1 MAVRPAG
8 EHDDVL
14 ARLGDSGAGEQARE
28 GGGASRLGEDANL
41 VPDPM
46 LRFADRVVRDQDD
59 ALDVVGTT
67 ANAISPARLVPS
79 ESAAYPL

>member
-1 MAVRPAG
+1 M
-8 EHDDVL
+8 L
-14 ARLGDSGAGEQARE
+14 ARLGDGGAGEQGRE

-41 VPDPM
+41 VPE
-46 LRFADRVVRDQDD
+46 LARSTY
-59 ALDVVGTT
+59 GETT

>member
-1 MAVRPAG
+1 
-8 EHDDVL
+8 VL
-14 ARLGDSGAGEQARE
+14 ARLGDSGAGEQGRE

-41 VPDPM
+41 VPEPM

-59 ALDVVGTT
+59 ALDVVGDHGERDL
-67 ANAISPARLVPS
+67 ARPLVPS